1 MCKKFQDTEKH
12 MEAII
17 ILFFLYCYYYTQNI
31 LVTFFFLSDRL
42 VELRVVLERI
52 RPLEDKLKY
61 QIDKFLKVSFP
72 LYSHM
77 QSIIVC
83 TIARKDRENSITK
96 TRDIELALKYC

>member
-1 MCKKFQDTEKH
+1 

-17 ILFFLYCYYYTQNI
+17 ILFFFI
-31 LVTFFFLSDRL
+31 LLLLHTKYISNFFFLSDRL